1 MNICSKVNKY
11 FTFLIFS
18 LVISIIFISSYTIN
32 SKLSSS
38 LLINEIL
45 FFNPLPAAFGDQ
57 FGDQVEFS
65 KQQAIEKFKS
75 QFCGIN
81 SKPNSNQYVQEIKLN
96 NECEMP
102 LAITNDDGEGGI
114 WYISTKQGS
123 LIFYDY
129 KTKAFTKYDIPIW
142 LSQDN
147 PIDSSQVW
155 DLKLDPSKE
164 NLWFTD
170 EKQNL
175 IWKFNKQ
182 NKVFEHFKIPETNL
196 SFGTIYPVSLD
207 FDNNDNIFFVGI
219 RSPSLWIGNIALMKS
234 GTSDGITKIPLPV
247 DDFKD
252 FDPSIVSTG
261 SIAVD
266 KKNNNVWISVL
277 AFGYKGQVYKYD
289 IANKSFKKYDTGD
302 LPSPVGMTLDEK
314 DNVWISDHGT
324 SIFVKL
330 NPINGSLTKYVT
342 SPISQKIFAGE
353 KPTGQAYTLPY
364 WMKKGLNNS
373 IIFNEHIGNK
383 IGKFYPENLTLV
395 EYWIPSQNKQF
406 GQCPPD
412 SPENSCGIG
421 NILQITNEISGKSIW
436 FTEWSENKIG
446 YVDTSIP
453 LPFSIT
459 TTEKEITLKPGESKE
474 IKFTIK
480 AHTDSSSFP
489 LRPISSSTLTPSGDL
504 GTSYG
509 IFSENSLNLKKD
521 DSKELS
527 FVFTLSNDVAIGNYI
542 LMLGA
547 EDDIISISKA
557 ILIKVI

>member
-1 MNICSKVNKY
+1 MNVCSKFNKY

-18 LVISIIFISSYTIN
+18 LVILIIFISSYTIN

-45 FFNPLPAAFGDQ
+45 FFNPLPTAFGDQ
-57 FGDQVEFS
+57 IGDQIEFS

-81 SKPNSNQYVQEIKLN
+81 SKPNSNQYIQEIKLTS
-96 NECEMP
+96 ECEMP
-102 LAITNDDGEGGI
+102 LAITNDDYEGGI

-123 LIFYDY
+123 LIFYEY

-142 LSQDN
+142 LSRDN

-155 DLKLDPSKE
+155 DLKLDTSKE

-175 IWKFNKQ
+175 IWEFNKQ
-182 NKVFEHFKIPETNL
+182 KKVFDYFKIPETNL
-196 SFGTIYPVSLD
+196 SFGTIYPVSID
-207 FDNNDNIFFVGI
+207 FDNNGNIFFVGI
-219 RSPSLWIGNIALMKS
+219 RSQSLWIGNIALMKS

-247 DDFKD
+247 EDFKD

-261 SIAVD
+261 SIVVD
-266 KKNNNVWISVL
+266 KKNNTVWISVL
-277 AFGYKGQVYKYD
+277 AFGYKGQIYKYD
-289 IANKSFKKYDTGD
+289 IANKSFKKYDIGD

-314 DNVWISDHGT
+314 GNIWISDHGT

-330 NPINGSLTKYVT
+330 DPINGTLTKYVT
-342 SPISQKIFAGE
+342 SPVSQKIFAGE
-353 KPTGQAYTLPY
+353 KITGQAYTLPY

-373 IIFNEHIGNK
+373 IIFNEHTGNK
-383 IGKFYPENLTLV
+383 IGKFYPEGMTLV

-406 GQCPPD
+406 GPCPPD

-421 NILQITNEISGKSIW
+421 NVLQITNEISNRSIW

-459 TTEKEITLKPGESKE
+459 TNENEITLSPGESKE
-474 IKFTIK
+474 IKFVIK
-480 AHTDSSSFP
+480 AHTDTTS
-489 LRPISSSTLTPSGDL
+489 LHPISSSTLTPSGNL

-509 IFSENSLNLKKD
+509 IFSENLIKLKND
-521 DSKELS
+521 ESKEVS
-527 FVFTLSNDVAIGNYI
+527 FVFTLSNDVAIGNYVLI
-542 LMLGA
+542 LGA
-547 EDDIISISKA
+547 EDEDVSISKA

>member
-1 MNICSKVNKY
+1 MNTFCKNNRY
-11 FTFLIFS
+11 NNTFLFTS
-18 LVISIIFISSYTIN
+18 LLILTIFISSSNLN
-32 SKLSSS
+32 SNFSKSF
-38 LLINEIL
+38 LINEFMFSDIL
-45 FFNPLPAAFGDQ
+45 TPIFGDQ
-57 FGDQVEFS
+57 IEYS

-81 SKPNSNQYVQEIKLN
+81 STPNFNQYVKEIKLN

-102 LAITNDDGEGGI
+102 LAIIYDDSVKGL
-114 WYISTKQGS
+114 WYISTKHGS
-123 LIFYDY
+123 LILYQPDRQV
-129 KTKAFTKYDIPIW
+129 FTKYDIPIW
-142 LSQDN
+142 LSRDK

-155 DLKLDPSKE
+155 DLKLDPSNK

-175 IWKFNKQ
+175 IWKFSKE
-182 NKVFEHFKIPETNL
+182 KKEFEHFKISETNL
-196 SFGTIYPVSLD
+196 SFGTIYPVSID
-207 FDNNDNIFFVGI
+207 FDNNGHIFFAGI
-219 RSPSLWIGNIALMKS
+219 RSQSLWSGNLNLMKT
-234 GTSDGITKIPLPV
+234 GTSDGIASIPLPIE
-247 DDFKD
+247 DFKD
-252 FDPSIVSTG
+252 FDPSLISTG

-277 AFGYKGQVYKYD
+277 AFGYKGQIYKYD

-314 DNVWISDHGT
+314 GNLWISDHGT

-330 NPINGSLTKYVT
+330 NPLNGSLTKYVT
-342 SPISQKIFAGE
+342 SLASPKIFAGE
-353 KPTGQAYTLPY
+353 KINAQAYTLPY

-373 IIFNEHIGNK
+373 IIFNEHTGNK
-383 IGKFYPENLTLV
+383 IGVFYPEKLTLV

-421 NILQITNEISGKSIW
+421 NILQITNESYNRSVW
-436 FTEWSENKIG
+436 FTEWTENKIG

-459 TTEKEITLKPGESKE
+459 TTENEITLSPGESKE
-474 IKFTIK
+474 IKFEINT
-480 AHTDSSSFP
+480 HTDSSLHP
-489 LRPISSSTLTPSGDL
+489 LSSSTLTPSGNL

-509 IFSENSLNLKKD
+509 IFSENSITLKKD
-521 DSKELS
+521 ESKEIS
-527 FVFTLSNDVAIGNYI
+527 FVFTLSNEVAIGNYVMI
-542 LMLGA
+542 LGA

-557 ILIKVI
+557 IIIK

>member
-1 MNICSKVNKY
+1 MIVCSKINKY
-11 FTFLIFS
+11 FIFLIFS
-18 LVISIIFISSYTIN
+18 VVISIIFISSYTIN
-32 SKLSSS
+32 STLSSS

-45 FFNPLPAAFGDQ
+45 FFNQLPTAL
-57 FGDQVEFS
+57 GDQVGDQIEYS

-102 LAITNDDGEGGI
+102 LAITNDDNEEGI
-114 WYISTKQGS
+114 WYISTKHGS
-123 LIFYDY
+123 LIFYDF

-182 NKVFEHFKIPETNL
+182 KKVFEHFKIPETNL

-207 FDNNDNIFFVGI
+207 FDNNGNIFFVGI
-219 RSPSLWIGNIALMKS
+219 RSQSLWIGNIALMKS

-247 DDFKD
+247 EDFKD
-252 FDPSIVSTG
+252 FDPSIISTG
-261 SIAVD
+261 SLVVD
-266 KKNNNVWISVL
+266 KKNNNVWASVL

-289 IANKSFKKYDTGD
+289 ISNKSFKKYDIGD
-302 LPSPVGMTLDEK
+302 LPSPVGMTLDE
-314 DNVWISDHGT
+314 NGNIWISDHGT

-353 KPTGQAYTLPY
+353 KISGQAYTLPY

-383 IGKFYPENLTLV
+383 IGKFYPENMTLV

-421 NILQITNEISGKSIW
+421 NILQITNEIYKRFIW

-459 TTEKEITLKPGESKE
+459 TTEKEITLNPGESKE
-474 IKFTIK
+474 IKFNIK
-480 AHTDSSSFP
+480 AHTDSS
-489 LRPISSSTLTPSGDL
+489 LHPISASTFTPSGNL
-504 GTSYG
+504 GASYG
-509 IFSENSLNLKKD
+509 IFSENSIKLKKG

-527 FVFTLSNDVAIGNYI
+527 FVFTLSNDVAIGNYV

-557 ILIKVI
+557 ILINVI

>member
-1 MNICSKVNKY
+1 MSRSRSNVNKY
-11 FTFLIFS
+11 FALLNFS
-18 LVISIIFISSYTIN
+18 LVILIIFISSYTIN
-32 SKLSSS
+32 SQLSSS
-38 LLINEIL
+38 FLINEIL
-45 FFNPLPAAFGDQ
+45 FLNLFPTAFGDQ
-57 FGDQVEFS
+57 IELS

-81 SKPNSNQYVQEIKLN
+81 SKPNSNQYVQEIKLM

-102 LAITNDDGEGGI
+102 LAIINDDDEGGI

-142 LSQDN
+142 LSRDN

-196 SFGTIYPVSLD
+196 SFGTIYPVSID
-207 FDNNDNIFFVGI
+207 FDNNGNIFFVGI
-219 RSPSLWIGNIALMKS
+219 RSQSLWIGNISLMKS

-247 DDFKD
+247 EDFKD
-252 FDPSIVSTG
+252 FDPSIISTG
-261 SIAVD
+261 SIVVD

-277 AFGYKGQVYKYD
+277 AFGYKGQIYKYD
-289 IANKSFKKYDTGD
+289 IANKAFKKYDIGD

-314 DNVWISDHGT
+314 GNIWISDHGT

-330 NPINGSLTKYVT
+330 NPLNGTLTKYVT
-342 SPISQKIFAGE
+342 SLVSPKIFAGE
-353 KPTGQAYTLPY
+353 TISNQAYTLPY

-373 IIFNEHIGNK
+373 IIFNEHTGNK
-383 IGKFYPENLTLV
+383 IGIFYPEKLTLV

-406 GQCPPD
+406 GQCPPE

-421 NILQITNEISGKSIW
+421 NILQITNESYNRSVW
-436 FTEWSENKIG
+436 FTEWTENKIG
-446 YVDTSIP
+446 YVNTSIP

-459 TTEKEITLKPGESKE
+459 TTENEITLSPGESKE
-474 IKFTIK
+474 IKFEIK
-480 AHTDSSSFP
+480 AHTDSSS
-489 LRPISSSTLTPSGDL
+489 LRPISSSTLTPSGNL

-509 IFSENSLNLKKD
+509 VFSENSIKLKND
-521 DSKELS
+521 ESKEIS

-542 LMLGA
+542 LILGA

-557 ILIKVI
+557 INIKVI

>member
-1 MNICSKVNKY
+1 MNVRSKNNKY
-11 FTFLIFS
+11 FAFLTFS
-18 LVISIIFISSYTIN
+18 VVISIIFIISSYTIN
-32 SKLSSS
+32 SKFSSN
-38 LLINEIL
+38 LLTNEII
-45 FFNPLPAAFGDQ
+45 FFNLIPEA

-81 SKPNSNQYVQEIKLN
+81 SKSNSNQYVQEVTLTS
-96 NECEMP
+96 ECEMP
-102 LAITNDDGEGGI
+102 LAIINDDDEKGI
-114 WYISTKQGS
+114 WYISTKHGS

-129 KTKAFTKYDIPIW
+129 KTKGFKKYDIPVWI
-142 LSQDN
+142 SRDN

-196 SFGTIYPVSLD
+196 SFGTIYPVSID
-207 FDNNDNIFFVGI
+207 FDTNGNIFFVGI
-219 RSPSLWIGNIALMKS
+219 RSQALWIGNIALMKS
-234 GTSDGITKIPLPV
+234 GTSDGITKIPLPIE
-247 DDFKD
+247 DFKD
-252 FDPSIVSTG
+252 FDPSIISTG
-261 SIAVD
+261 SIVVD

-277 AFGYKGQVYKYD
+277 AFGYKGQIYKYD
-289 IANKSFKKYDTGD
+289 ITNKTFKKYDIGD

-314 DNVWISDHGT
+314 DNIWISDHGT
-324 SIFVKL
+324 SLFVKL
-330 NPINGSLTKYVT
+330 DPYDGSLTKYVT
-342 SPISQKIFAGE
+342 SLISPKIFAGG
-353 KPTGQAYTLPY
+353 KVSAQAYTLPY
-364 WMKKGLNNS
+364 WMKKGLDNS
-373 IIFNEHIGNK
+373 IIFNEHTGNK
-383 IGKFYPENLTLV
+383 IGIFYPSNQTLV
-395 EYWIPSQNKQF
+395 EYWIPSQNKLF

-412 SPENSCGIG
+412 STENSCGIG
-421 NILQITNEISGKSIW
+421 NILQITNESNKQSIW

-453 LPFSIT
+453 IPFSINS
-459 TTEKEITLKPGESKE
+459 TENEISLSPGESKE
-474 IKFTIK
+474 LKFQINSY
-480 AHTDSSSFP
+480 ADSS
-489 LRPISSSTLTPSGDL
+489 LRPISSSTLTPSGNL

-509 IFSENSLNLKKD
+509 VFSENSINLKTNE
-521 DSKELS
+521 SKEIS
-527 FVFTLSNDVAIGNYI
+527 FVFTLSNDVAIGNYV

-547 EDDIISISKA
+547 EDDTISISKA

>member
-1 MNICSKVNKY
+1 M
-11 FTFLIFS
+11 
-18 LVISIIFISSYTIN
+18 
-32 SKLSSS
+32 
-38 LLINEIL
+38 
-45 FFNPLPAAFGDQ
+45 FFNPLPTAFGDQ
-57 FGDQVEFS
+57 IGDQIEFS

-81 SKPNSNQYVQEIKLN
+81 SKPNSNQYIQEIKLTS
-96 NECEMP
+96 ECEMP
-102 LAITNDDGEGGI
+102 LAITNDDDEGGI

-123 LIFYDY
+123 LIFYEY

-142 LSQDN
+142 LSRDN

-175 IWKFNKQ
+175 IWEFNKQ
-182 NKVFEHFKIPETNL
+182 KKVFDYFKIPETNL
-196 SFGTIYPVSLD
+196 SFGTIYPVSID
-207 FDNNDNIFFVGI
+207 FDNNGNIFFVGI
-219 RSPSLWIGNIALMKS
+219 RSQSLWIGNIALMKS

-247 DDFKD
+247 EDFKD

-261 SIAVD
+261 SIVVD
-266 KKNNNVWISVL
+266 KKNNTVWISVL
-277 AFGYKGQVYKYD
+277 AFGYKGQIYKYD
-289 IANKSFKKYDTGD
+289 IANKSFKKYDIGD

-314 DNVWISDHGT
+314 GNIWISDHGT

-330 NPINGSLTKYVT
+330 DPINGTLTKYVT
-342 SPISQKIFAGE
+342 SPVSQKIFAGE
-353 KPTGQAYTLPY
+353 KITGQAYTLPY

-373 IIFNEHIGNK
+373 IIFNEHTGNK
-383 IGKFYPENLTLV
+383 IGKFYPEGMTLV

-406 GQCPPD
+406 GPCPPD

-421 NILQITNEISGKSIW
+421 NVLQITNEISNRSIW

-459 TTEKEITLKPGESKE
+459 TNENEITLSPGESKE
-474 IKFTIK
+474 IKFVIK
-480 AHTDSSSFP
+480 AHTDTTS
-489 LRPISSSTLTPSGDL
+489 LHPISSSTLTPSGNL

-509 IFSENSLNLKKD
+509 IFSENLIKLKND
-521 DSKELS
+521 ESKEVS
-527 FVFTLSNDVAIGNYI
+527 FVFTLSNDVAIGNYVLI
-542 LMLGA
+542 LGA
-547 EDDIISISKA
+547 EDEDVSISKA